1 MADATVI
8 PTSLGVVLLAIQA
21 QLVEFLAWDASR
33 VVIDARTDQGHDL
46 AGPTQAEQYV
56 RLQVKARNPI
66 PETVESRGRIYPH
79 MKTAIS
85 CVLRTR
91 VNLDRAISDESALTV
106 ASRGHLPVEHTL
118 WDALICFQPV
128 DEEDNWLI
136 TEPIKPRGASQPI
149 KPPKEWMQSTID
161 FEVTFAMDL
170 DQDYQ

>member
-1 MADATVI
+1 MV
-8 PTSLGVVLLAIQA
+8 PTSLGTVLLAIQA
-21 QLVEFLAWDASR
+21 QLVEFLEWDESR

-46 AGPTQAEQYV
+46 AGPTTGEQYV
-56 RLQVKARNPI
+56 RLQVKSRNPVS
-66 PETVESRGRIYPH
+66 ETVEARGRIYPH
-79 MKTAIS
+79 MKASIS

-91 VNLDRAISDESALTV
+91 VNLDTAVSDVSALTV

-118 WDALICFQPV
+118 WDALLCFQPV
-128 DEEDNWLI
+128 DSEGDWLV

-149 KPPKEWMQSTID
+149 KPPKEWVQSTID